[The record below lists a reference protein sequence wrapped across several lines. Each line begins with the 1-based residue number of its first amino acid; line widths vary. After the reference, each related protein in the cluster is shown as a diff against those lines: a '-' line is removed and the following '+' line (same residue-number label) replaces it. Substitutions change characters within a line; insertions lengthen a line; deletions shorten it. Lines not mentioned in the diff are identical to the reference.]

1 MDVVKSVSVNG
12 SHHGSPLAAELETG
26 AETALEVAEPAL
38 PVENRR
44 AMRGLMRE
52 MLLFIPNL
60 LKLAYR
66 LARDPRVP
74 TADKMVL
81 AATIVYVISPLDLVA
96 DFIPFLGQVDD
107 VYLLAVSLLRLL
119 NRTDGDILNQHWDG
133 RGDIHR
139 VLNRIINL
147 ATFFLPGRV
156 RQALVGKTQ

>member
-1 MDVVKSVSVNG
+1 MEVVKSVSVNG
-12 SHHGSPLAAELETG
+12 SHNGSSVAPE
-26 AETALEVAEPAL
+26 AETALELAQPAL

-52 MLLFIPNL
+52 ML

-81 AATIVYVISPLDLVA
+81 AATIVYVISPLDLIA

-119 NRTDGDILNQHWDG
+119 NRTDGSVLNEHWDG
-133 RGDIHR
+133 RGDIHT

-156 RQALVGKTQ
+156 RQVLVGKTQ